1 MDPSTRKITESTFDI
16 NLNEL
21 SHSITRE
28 LTMALKKVAI
38 YGTGHPVSVKSLDK
52 PWMVF
57 GQIFKV
63 KQQVNINLYRGELYV
78 LNISQPD
85 NVFTK
90 EIIKFMQLHD
100 IKVILFHEALTK
112 NELALF
118 SDKFVKRSNLAN
130 PENHLSKFF
139 KGKNIQTI
147 EINSEYGY
155 DYFENNRQYRGDVA
169 GDFSV
174 RCIALDQIAEDVKLL
189 TELSKN
195 FNEAC
200 KKYYID
206 FHQNIIEYLMPEKI
220 ASIPSEKFR
229 QNVNSYGNSIAGT
242 EPDHSS
248 NESFFNS
255 LASLLDYHPN
265 KELILSGLK
274 NSPLDNAGSLSLT
287 ESSQL
292 KLTPRQVYEK
302 ACENYFNSEF
312 NFETQI
318 ELFNSFVRLF
328 KTGNAEFGI
337 NSVENLMEKLSDPHP
352 DIRQRSLNVI
362 LTIIE
367 NYNDIMDRD
376 IIEAILNYCIISL
389 NVKQE
394 TYEYSEI
401 IWQIIC
407 LLVKMSDFES
417 VTKLTDALAQRKS
430 HNKDSVVFD
439 SMVIKQVY
447 SNLNK
452 KEFLHDFVNRL
463 IKTDTGKA
471 KYIRKIL
478 IDIGSEEAA
487 SELVDVISHPDRSV
501 RQQSL
506 KMLAEMGKSA
516 VKVCSQVITDDNLFS
531 RDNDRYELPDNKWYI
546 IRNAIFV
553 LGQLRDEDGIVALR
567 LRIGDNDI
575 RVRRDIIIALEKIG
589 GEDACDILFLMLDD
603 PIKEISERA
612 IITISLIGNDETAPL
627 LIDAIKR
634 DKTKS
639 ILIITALGKVGGEE
653 ALKFLSSLLANE
665 AILEDYVTGQVSKDD
680 LKLTLIKAL
689 GNLNDSQAVKQIKDY
704 QDNLSKTQK
713 IFFKNSPL
721 NKTISDIVSRQK

>member
-1 MDPSTRKITESTFDI
+1 MESSTRKITESTFDI
-16 NLNEL
+16 NLKEL
-21 SHSITRE
+21 SQSITRE
-28 LTMALKKVAI
+28 LAMALKKVAI

-52 PWMVF
+52 PWMIF
-57 GQIFKV
+57 GQIYKI
-63 KQQVNINLYRGELYV
+63 KQQVNINLFRGELYV

-100 IKVILFHEALTK
+100 IKVILFHESLTK
-112 NELALF
+112 NELILF
-118 SDKFVKRSNLAN
+118 ADKFVKRSNLSN
-130 PENHLSKFF
+130 PENHLSNFF
-139 KGKNIQTI
+139 KKKEIQSI

-195 FNEAC
+195 FSNAC

-206 FHQNIIEYLMPEKI
+206 FHQNIIEYLLPEKI
-220 ASIPSEKFR
+220 ASIPSEKFTE
-229 QNVNSYGNSIAGT
+229 NVNSYNHPIQNT
-242 EPDHSS
+242 KPDELN

-274 NSPLDNAGSLSLT
+274 NPPLHNSQPLSQT
-287 ESSQL
+287 ENFQL
-292 KLTPRQVYEK
+292 KLTPIQIYEK
-302 ACENYFNSEF
+302 ASENYFNSKF

-328 KTGNAEFGI
+328 KTGNTKFGI

-367 NYNDIMDRD
+367 NYNDIMDRN

-401 IWQIIC
+401 IWQLIC
-407 LLVKMSDFES
+407 LLMKLSDFES

-430 HNKDSVVFD
+430 HNRDSVVFD

-463 IKTDTGKA
+463 IKTNTDKV

-478 IDIGSEEAA
+478 LDIGSEEAA
-487 SELVDVISHPDRSV
+487 SELVDIISHPDRSV

-516 VKVCSQVITDDNLFS
+516 VKVCSQVISDDNLFS
-531 RDNDRYELPDNKWYI
+531 RDSDRYELPDNKWYI

-553 LGQLRDEDGIVALR
+553 LGQLRDEDGIIALR
-567 LRIGDNDI
+567 QRIGDNDI

-589 GEDACDILFLMLDD
+589 GEDASDILFLMLDD

-612 IITISLIGNDETAPL
+612 IITISLIGNEENAQM
-627 LIDAIKR
+627 LIDTIRK

-639 ILIITALGKVGGEE
+639 ILIITALGKIGGGE
-653 ALKFLSSLLANE
+653 AFKFLSSLLADE
-665 AILEDYVTGQVSKDD
+665 ELLEDYVTGQVSKDN

-689 GNLNDSQAVKQIKDY
+689 GNLNDSKAIKQIKNY

-713 IFFKNSPL
+713 LFFKNSPL
-721 NKTISDIVSRQK
+721 NKTISKIVSRQK